1 MRVQCLILRN
11 VDTFARNVIMNIW
24 PRLRLAWTRVSPGPG
39 AAGAQPLGGGGG
51 PPRPPQPGHQ
61 LRHGAAGRSWRGPA
75 GHRAQL
81 HQLLPGGGRPTGA
94 GGDRQGQGEDTR
106 GRLSY
111 I

>member
-1 MRVQCLILRN
+1 M
-11 VDTFARNVIMNIW
+11 NVIINIC
-24 PRLRLAWTRVSPGPG
+24 PRLDPAWTRVTPGPG

-51 PPRPPQPGHQ
+51 APRPPQPGHQ
-61 LRHGAAGRSWRGPA
+61 LRHGAARRSWCGAA

-81 HQLLPGGGRPTGA
+81 HQLLPGGGRPPGA
-94 GGDRQGQGEDTR
+94 GGHRQGQGEDTR